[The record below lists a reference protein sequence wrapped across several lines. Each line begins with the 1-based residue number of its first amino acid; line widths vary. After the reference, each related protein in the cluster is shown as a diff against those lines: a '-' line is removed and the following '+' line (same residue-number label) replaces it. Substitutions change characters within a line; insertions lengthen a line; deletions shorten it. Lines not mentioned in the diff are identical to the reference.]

1 MKYKLLKNL
10 PGCKAGVVSVWDK
23 DEEGGSYKFDPIGPG
38 IRWWFA
44 QEEIDAAG
52 DWFEEVKEKWYITTN
67 WEITKAPVVGRQS
80 IDFDSEEEAL
90 KYKRWHEPR
99 FSLQDVEDAV
109 LKNSANVTD
118 EIEKL
123 KA

>member
-1 MKYKLLKNL
+1 MKYKLLKDL
-10 PGCKAGVVSVWDK
+10 PGCKAGVVSEYNGK
-23 DEEGGSYKFDPIGPG
+23 
-38 IRWWFA
+38 WFLFGA
-44 QEEIDAAG
+44 FNFTNLYVKENPDF
-52 DWFEEVKEKWYITTN
+52 FEEVKEKWYITLGWGIIN
-67 WEITKAPVVGRQS
+67 DPYPHQPLQPHN
-80 IDFDSEEEAL
+80 FDSKEEAE

-123 KA
+123 KG

>member
-1 MKYKLLKNL
+1 MKYKLLKDL
-10 PGCKAGVVSVWDK
+10 PGCKAGVVSEYNGK
-23 DEEGGSYKFDPIGPG
+23 
-38 IRWWFA
+38 WFLFGA
-44 QEEIDAAG
+44 FNFTNLYVKENPDF
-52 DWFEEVKEKWYITTN
+52 FEEVKEKWYIETN
-67 WEITKAPVVGRQS
+67 WGITNIQPGAWLNGP
-80 IDFDSEEEAL
+80 FDEKEEAE

>member
-1 MKYKLLKNL
+1 MKYKLLKDL
-10 PGCKAGVVSVWDK
+10 PGCKAGVVSVWDEK
-23 DEEGGSYKFDPIGPG
+23 EEGGSYRFDPVGPG
-38 IRWWFA
+38 IRWWLT
-44 QEEIDAAG
+44 QEEIDAAE
-52 DWFEEVKEKWYITTN
+52 DWFEKVKEKWYIKTD
-67 WEITKAPVVGRQS
+67 WSITQDPSGAVEHR
-80 IDFDSEEEAL
+80 FDSEEQAE

-123 KA
+123 KG